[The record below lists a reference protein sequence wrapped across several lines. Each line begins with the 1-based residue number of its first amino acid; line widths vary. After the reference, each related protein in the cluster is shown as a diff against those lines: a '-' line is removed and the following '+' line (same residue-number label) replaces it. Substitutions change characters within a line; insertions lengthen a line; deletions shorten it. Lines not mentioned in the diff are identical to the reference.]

1 MSPAQK
7 IDKDKNLTDIEKSRR
22 GELSKEFWGQKGA
35 EVNMKNIF
43 ELMYLSF
50 FIPSLGNRKLVK
62 DDLEKLKPKIDAI
75 GDQMIE
81 IIKKSNG

>member
-81 IIKKSNG
+81 IIKKSN

>member
-7 IDKDKNLTDIEKSRR
+7 IDKDKNLTDGEKSRR

>member
-1 MSPAQK
+1 MCPAQK

>member
-7 IDKDKNLTDIEKSRR
+7 IDKDKNLTDEEKSRR
-22 GELSKEFWGQKGA
+22 GELAKEFWGQKGA
-35 EVNMKNIF
+35 EVNIKNIF

-50 FIPSLGNRKLVK
+50 FIPSLGNRTLVK

-81 IIKKSNG
+81 IIKKSKG